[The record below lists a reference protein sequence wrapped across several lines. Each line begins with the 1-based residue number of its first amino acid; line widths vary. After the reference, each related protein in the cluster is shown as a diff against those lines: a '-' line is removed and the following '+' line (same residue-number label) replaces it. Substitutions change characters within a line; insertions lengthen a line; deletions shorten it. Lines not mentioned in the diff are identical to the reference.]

1 MILRELGAHRNDE
14 TSPSLGKARRRGR
27 RKQRRGRDD
36 DDEEEEEEEDQRRN
50 VSNFGVRL
58 RDLKAFLKT
67 ESVWSIEIALVLR
80 AFGARRVHFYTTQ
93 IGAKRRYKTARFY
106 EKTFDMDAPRVQ
118 RAFAIAQEKSSGIR
132 VELLDENKGG
142 MKDTWVEREVG
153 EKSKK
158 MLIVLVD
165 KRILESGYEEE
176 AIDDYH
182 HHDNG
187 GGNNEDDGF
196 IGHYI
201 CVVGVKGDSFIIQDP
216 ARPEVVRVRK
226 DVLHRA
232 RKSFGTDEDCI
243 VVDRTSPNNRKQK
256 ERLDVAT
263 MCDTT
268 RLVSKISD
276 DMNFEY

>member
-1 MILRELGAHRNDE
+1 MILRELGAHRND
-14 TSPSLGKARRRGR
+14 TQRKRRRGR
-27 RKQRRGRDD
+27 DE
-36 DDEEEEEEEDQRRN
+36 DDEEDEEDEEEKRRN

-80 AFGARRVHFYTTQ
+80 EFGAKRVHFYTTQ

-132 VELLDENKGG
+132 VELLDENKG
-142 MKDTWVEREVG
+142 MKDAWVEREVG
-153 EKSKK
+153 EKSEK

-182 HHDNG
+182 HHENG

-243 VVDRTSPNNRKQK
+243 VVDRTSSKNRKQK

-268 RLVSKISD
+268 RLVSKVSD